1 MNERLK
7 EIAKEAMVHMEW
19 PFAERRLEDFAYRIV
34 KECVEVNRQHNFFER
49 GWMAMYQH
57 FGMDASEIFE
67 KKDEVSNTSTS

>member
-7 EIAKEAMVHMEW
+7 EIAKEAMVHMV
-19 PFAERRLEDFAYRIV
+19 AEHRLEDFAHRIV

-57 FGMDASEIFE
+57 FGMDASEIIKVKNSE
-67 KKDEVSNTSTS
+67 WN

>member
-7 EIAKEAMVHMEW
+7 EIAKEAMVHMV
-19 PFAERRLEDFAYRIV
+19 AEHRLEDFAHRIV

-49 GWMAMYQH
+49 GWIAMYQH

-67 KKDEVSNTSTS
+67 RKDEVSSTSTS